1 MAGDWNVR
9 SSPNVSACCAE
20 ATTVMVDLV
29 LAGVLGYLLGAIPT
43 GVLVSRLLH
52 APDVRQQ
59 GSGHTGGLNV
69 SRTIGLWAGVAT
81 GLADA
86 FLGLAAVSGAALL
99 TDNPWA
105 VTAAGLM
112 AVAGHNWSVF
122 IGFGGG
128 VGLSTLVG
136 ALFRFSPLHTMGGLT
151 ILALLW
157 LILVR
162 LVRVH
167 RARATILTMAVIGP
181 LLWAFGLPW
190 SSILL
195 GAIGGLMAILKT
207 LPDWSRQY
215 D

>member
-1 MAGDWNVR
+1 MA
-9 SSPNVSACCAE
+9 E
-20 ATTVMVDLV
+20 LV

-43 GVLVSRLLH
+43 GVLISGLLR

-69 SRTIGLWAGVAT
+69 SRTAGLWAGVAT
-81 GLADA
+81 GLVDA
-86 FLGLAAVSGAALL
+86 LLGLAAVSGAALL

-105 VTAAGLM
+105 VTAAGVM
-112 AVAGHNWSVF
+112 AVVGHNWSVF
-122 IGFGGG
+122 IGFEGG

-136 ALFRFSPLHTMGGLT
+136 ALFRFSPLHTIGGLA
-151 ILALLW
+151 ILALFW

-162 LVRVH
+162 LVRI
-167 RARATILTMAVIGP
+167 RQARATILTMAVICP

-190 SSILL
+190 PTILL
-195 GAIGGLMAILKT
+195 GAIGGVMVILKT
-207 LPDWSRQY
+207 LPDWNRLY